1 MTGDTRPQ
9 LAELLD
15 HVKPI
20 DALEGIPLLPDEC
33 IDLLIADPPYGL
45 GKDYGNDSDKKAAHV
60 FLAWMEKW
68 LTLVMPKLKP
78 NGSLYIFT
86 TWRYSPEIFS
96 FLKSRMIMLNE
107 IIWDRKVP
115 SMGGSTRRYS
125 SVHDTIGFFAKSKEY
140 YFDLDA
146 VRVPYDAETKKAR
159 SRSIFLGK
167 KWLEVGYN
175 PKDVWVVPRL
185 HRIHA
190 EREDHPTQKPLE
202 IVTRMVKASCPLGG
216 VVLDP
221 FAGSGTT
228 AAACLLNQRRFIAFE
243 INPEYYAIIQ
253 RRIARIQNG
262 EYDVTTHMQRK
273 HGP

>member
-1 MTGDTRPQ
+1 M
-9 LAELLD
+9 AEINSSAIEDLLD
-15 HVKPI
+15 TVHHI
-20 DALEGIPLLPDEC
+20 DALEGIALLPDEC
-33 IDLLIADPPYGL
+33 VDLLIADPPSGL
-45 GKDYGNDSDKKAAHV
+45 GKDYGNDSDKKDSPE
-60 FLAWMEKW
+60 FLSWMERW
-68 LTLVMPKLKP
+68 LTLAFPKLKS
-78 NGSLYIFT
+78 NASLYIFT

-96 FLKSRMIMLNE
+96 FLKIHLTMLNE

-125 SVHDTIGFFAKSKEY
+125 SVHDTIGFFTKSKDY

-146 VRVPYDAETKKAR
+146 IRVPYDTETKKAR

-202 IVTRMVKASCPLGG
+202 IVTRMVRASCPPDG

-228 AAACLLNQRRFIAFE
+228 AAACLLNQRHFIAFE
-243 INPEYYAIIQ
+243 INREYYEIIR
-253 RRIARIQNG
+253 RRISRIQNG
-262 EYDVTTHMQRK
+262 EYDVSTHEQKRS
-273 HGP
+273 GA